1 MKKLLLLLCLPL
13 LLAACSAF
21 SSALTDEDVARYI
34 KAYDNIAAA
43 APELDKLKSQNN
55 AISLLTCGPCLAR
68 LEQAV
73 QQAGYKDMK
82 TFVAADIRM
91 HITLRAWAYVAIT
104 KLAGDAG
111 QAVAAEDF
119 CSLKEN
125 IARSKDPQEMALHC
139 ARLKSYTSYLD
150 KAGAI
155 AVKLAEKLLR
165 EGDIEVIAKHVDAIG
180 TAQTNAKLP
189 MEFRHGGGGGG
200 FDD

>member
-1 MKKLLLLLCLPL
+1 MKKLLILLCLPL

-21 SSALTDEDVARYI
+21 TSALTDEDVARYI

-43 APELDKLKSQNN
+43 APELDKLKSENN

-104 KLAGDAG
+104 KLAGETG

-125 IARSKDPQEMALHC
+125 IARSKDPKEMALHC

-155 AVKLAEKLLR
+155 AVKLAEKLLKD
-165 EGDIEVIAKHVDAIG
+165 GDIEVIAKHIDAIG
-180 TAQTNAKLP
+180 AAQTNAKLP
-189 MEFRHGGGGGG
+189 AEFRHGGGGG

>member
-1 MKKLLLLLCLPL
+1 MKKLLVLLCLPL

-43 APELDKLKSQNN
+43 APELDKLKSENN
-55 AISLLTCGPCLAR
+55 AISMLTCGPCLAR
-68 LEQAV
+68 LEQAIR
-73 QQAGYKDMK
+73 QAGYQDMK

-104 KLAGDAG
+104 KLAGETG

-119 CSLKEN
+119 CAIKEN
-125 IARSKDPQEMALHC
+125 IARSKDPKEMQLHC
-139 ARLKSYTSYLD
+139 ARLKSYTSFLD

-155 AVKLAEKLLR
+155 AVKLAEKLLKD
-165 EGDIEVIAKHVDAIG
+165 GDIEVVAKHIDAIG
-180 TAQTNAKLP
+180 AAQTNPKLP
-189 MEFRHGGGGGG
+189 MEYRHGGGGG

>member
-1 MKKLLLLLCLPL
+1 MRKLLLLLCLPL
-13 LLAACSAF
+13 LLAACGAF
-21 SSALTDEDVARYI
+21 SSALTDDDVARYI

-43 APELDKLKSQNN
+43 APELDKLKSQDN

-73 QQAGYKDMK
+73 QQAGYKDIK
-82 TFVAADIRM
+82 TFVATDIRM

-104 KLAGDAG
+104 KLAGETG

-119 CSLKEN
+119 CSIKEN
-125 IARSKDPQEMALHC
+125 IARSKDPKEMQRHC

-155 AVKLAEKLLR
+155 AVKLAEKLLKD
-165 EGDIEVIAKHVDAIG
+165 GDIEVVAKHLDAIS
-180 TAQTNAKLP
+180 AALTNEKLP
-189 MEFRHGGGGGG
+189 VEYRHGSGGG

>member
-43 APELDKLKSQNN
+43 SPELDKLKSQNN
-55 AISLLTCGPCLAR
+55 AISVLTCGPCLAR

-104 KLAGDAG
+104 KLAGDTG

-119 CSLKEN
+119 CKLKEN
-125 IARSKDPQEMALHC
+125 IARSKDPKEMQLHC
-139 ARLKSYTSYLD
+139 ARLQSYSSYLD

-155 AVKLAEKLLR
+155 AVKLAEKLLKD
-165 EGDIEVIAKHVDAIG
+165 GDIEVIAKHIDAIG
-180 TAQTNAKLP
+180 AAQTNEKLP
-189 MEFRHGGGGGG
+189 AEYRHGGGGG

>member
-1 MKKLLLLLCLPL
+1 MKKLLLVLFLPL

-21 SSALTDEDVARYI
+21 TSALTDEDVARYI

-43 APELDKLKSQNN
+43 APELDKLQSENN

-104 KLAGDAG
+104 KLAGETG

-125 IARSKDPQEMALHC
+125 IARSKDPKEMALHC

-155 AVKLAEKLLR
+155 AVKLAEKLLKD
-165 EGDIEVIAKHVDAIG
+165 GDIEVIAKHIDAIG
-180 TAQTNAKLP
+180 AAQTNAKLP
-189 MEFRHGGGGGG
+189 VEFRHGGSGG

>member
-1 MKKLLLLLCLPL
+1 MKKLLLVLCLPL

-21 SSALTDEDVARYI
+21 TSALTDEDVARYI

-43 APELDKLKSQNN
+43 APELDKLKSENS

-104 KLAGDAG
+104 KLAGETG

-125 IARSKDPQEMALHC
+125 IARSKDPKEMALHC

-150 KAGAI
+150 KAGSI
-155 AVKLAEKLLR
+155 AVKLAEKLLQD
-165 EGDIEVIAKHVDAIG
+165 GDIEVIAKHIDAIG
-180 TAQTNAKLP
+180 AAQTNAKLP
-189 MEFRHGGGGGG
+189 VEFRHGGGGG